1 MAVEAGAAVSAEEDI
16 ASTVTGRYT
25 AAPEETGVAASA
37 DMLLAQAC
45 PAAAALATLL
55 PLQVPSFVLLA
66 AVKLQG
72 GGGGRPWMGHL
83 TATCASLILTF
94 FPPLAQSA
102 KAVRLAS
109 F

>member
-37 DMLLAQAC
+37 DMLLAQAS
-45 PAAAALATLL
+45 PATAALAKLL
-55 PLQVPSFVLLA
+55 PLQVPSSVLLA

-72 GGGGRPWMGHL
+72 GGVAGPGWG
-83 TATCASLILTF
+83 I
-94 FPPLAQSA
+94 
-102 KAVRLAS
+102 
-109 F
+109 